1 MNDTV
6 KLEHNFFTLLGQT
19 QQFTVDRAALKK
31 RFRTLQREY
40 HPDRYAAKTP
50 QEQRL
55 AVQFSAHLNTAFATL
70 DNPVKRATHILELS
84 GVTIDHQNSTIK
96 DPIFLMQQMETREA
110 FDDARAENDLP
121 ALESLFN
128 QVDAQFQAC
137 QQDFA
142 ALLDASQL
150 LASADEKNARDTVGK
165 MQFFEKLTDELTS
178 LIRSLT
184 Q

>member
-1 MNDTV
+1 
-6 KLEHNFFTLLGQT
+6 
-19 QQFTVDRAALKK
+19 
-31 RFRTLQREY
+31 
-40 HPDRYAAKTP
+40 
-50 QEQRL
+50 
-55 AVQFSAHLNTAFATL
+55 
-70 DNPVKRATHILELS
+70 
-84 GVTIDHQNSTIK
+84 
-96 DPIFLMQQMETREA
+96 MQQMETREA

-128 QVDAQFQAC
+128 QVDTQFQAC

-165 MQFFEKLTDELTS
+165 MQFFEKLSDELTS

>member
-1 MNDTV
+1 M
-6 KLEHNFFTLLGQT
+6 KLEHNFFILLGQA
-19 QQFTVDRAALKK
+19 QQFTVDRAALKN

-55 AVQFSAHLNTAFATL
+55 AVQFSAHLNTAFTTL
-70 DNPVKRATHILELS
+70 DNPVKRATHLLELS

-110 FDDARAENDLP
+110 FDDARADNDLP

-128 QVDAQFQAC
+128 QVNTQFQAC

>member
-1 MNDTV
+1 M
-6 KLEHNFFTLLGQT
+6 KLEHNFFILLGQA

-55 AVQFSAHLNTAFATL
+55 AVQFSAHLNTAFTTL
-70 DNPVKRATHILELS
+70 DNPVKRATHLLELS

-110 FDDARAENDLP
+110 FDDARADNDLP

-128 QVDAQFQAC
+128 QVNTQFQAC

-142 ALLDASQL
+142 ALFTALFDASQL
-150 LASADEKNARDTVGK
+150 SASVDEKSVRDTVGK

>member
-1 MNDTV
+1 V
-6 KLEHNFFTLLGQT
+6 KLEHNFFTLLGQA

-55 AVQFSAHLNTAFATL
+55 AVQFSAHLNTAFSTL

-128 QVDAQFQAC
+128 QVDTQFQAC

>member
-1 MNDTV
+1 M
-6 KLEHNFFTLLGQT
+6 KLEHNFFTLLGQA

-55 AVQFSAHLNTAFATL
+55 AVQFSAHLNTAFSTL

-128 QVDAQFQAC
+128 QVDTQFQAC

-165 MQFFEKLTDELTS
+165 MQFFEKLSDELTS

>member
-1 MNDTV
+1 M
-6 KLEHNFFTLLGQT
+6 KLEHNFFILLGQA

-55 AVQFSAHLNTAFATL
+55 AVQFSAHLNTAFTTL
-70 DNPVKRATHILELS
+70 DNPVKRATHLLELS

-110 FDDARAENDLP
+110 FDDARADNDLP

-128 QVDAQFQAC
+128 QVNTQFQAC
-137 QQDFA
+137 QQDFS
-142 ALLDASQL
+142 ALLNASQL